1 MASFIAHHGTSLDA
15 AISITTSKR
24 FILVESDEKYLG
36 NGAYFFKAGIGNSI
50 VDAKNFAIRNA
61 FDKGKR
67 AFKYDKYGVVEAD
80 ISVQDDKILD
90 LNSEEGIKIFDLV
103 RKEVFKKKKL
113 AHEKMTK
120 IDDGFMVNLLE
131 KKGIIPMDVV
141 LQQKSI
147 CLDPQEIELKL
158 RSYVPNC
165 IICCVKNHSCIV
177 PGEIV
182 DKGDVA

>member
-1 MASFIAHHGTSLDA
+1 MACFIAHHGTSLEA

-103 RKEVFKKKKL
+103 RKEVFEKKKL

-120 IDDGFMVNLLE
+120 IDDGFIVNLLE

-158 RSYVPNC
+158 RATT
-165 IICCVKNHSCIV
+165 KNAIRLLI
-177 PGEIV
+177 E
-182 DKGDVA
+182 

>member
-1 MASFIAHHGTSLDA
+1 
-15 AISITTSKR
+15 
-24 FILVESDEKYLG
+24 
-36 NGAYFFKAGIGNSI
+36 
-50 VDAKNFAIRNA
+50 
-61 FDKGKR
+61 
-67 AFKYDKYGVVEAD
+67 
-80 ISVQDDKILD
+80 
-90 LNSEEGIKIFDLV
+90 
-103 RKEVFKKKKL
+103 
-113 AHEKMTK
+113 MTK